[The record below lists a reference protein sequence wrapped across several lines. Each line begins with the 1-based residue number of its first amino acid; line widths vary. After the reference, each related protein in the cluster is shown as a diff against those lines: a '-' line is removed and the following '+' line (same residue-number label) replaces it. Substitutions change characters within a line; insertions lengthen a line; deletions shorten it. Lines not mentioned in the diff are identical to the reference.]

1 MMTAK
6 QARKMMEVYRKDY
19 IKSEYKRICEQIKEA
34 VENGY
39 DSISTNKIID
49 PQIRILLLNLG
60 YDVTNFT
67 ISW

>member
-6 QARKMMEVYRKDY
+6 QARKMMEVYKKDY
-19 IKSEYKRICEQIKEA
+19 IKSEYKRICEQIKKA

-39 DSISTNKIID
+39 DSISTNKKID
-49 PQIRILLLNLG
+49 PQIKILLLNLG
-60 YDVTNFT
+60 YDITDFT